1 MLWDPGGD
9 VTRSYVAERR
19 TDEQADA
26 ECASTTQTHALA
38 TDEQAD
44 ADADAGIADAD
55 ADADAA
61 ARMSKQ
67 TQTHALVTDEQ
78 ADTDVDAVA
87 GLQREAEAAMAAA
100 VGMCP
105 TDAYINA
112 VCCVLRDEQED
123 LVPGQQP
130 TAGNVFLTAALAS
143 PQVAEM
149 AYSMDA
155 LQDLLHNLIF

>member
-26 ECASTTQTHALA
+26 DACASTTQTHALA
-38 TDEQAD
+38 TATDEQAD
-44 ADADAGIADAD
+44 ADADAH
-55 ADADAA
+55 AA
-61 ARMSKQ
+61 
-67 TQTHALVTDEQ
+67 
-78 ADTDVDAVA
+78 A

-123 LVPGQQP
+123 LVPGQRP

-149 AYSMDA
+149 GYSMDA
-155 LQDLLHNLIF
+155 LQDLLHTLIF

>member
-26 ECASTTQTHALA
+26 DACAGACASTTQTHALA

-44 ADADAGIADAD
+44 AGAYADAHAGMADAD
-55 ADADAA
+55 VHADAA
-61 ARMSKQ
+61 
-67 TQTHALVTDEQ
+67 
-78 ADTDVDAVA
+78 A

-100 VGMCP
+100 VGLCP

-123 LVPGQQP
+123 VMPGQRP
-130 TAGNVFLTAALAS
+130 TAGNDFLTAALAS

-149 AYSMDA
+149 GYSMDA

>member
-19 TDEQADA
+19 SDEQADA
-26 ECASTTQTHALA
+26 DTCASTTQNALATA

-44 ADADAGIADAD
+44 ADADAA
-55 ADADAA
+55 
-61 ARMSKQ
+61 
-67 TQTHALVTDEQ
+67 
-78 ADTDVDAVA
+78 A

-123 LVPGQQP
+123 LVPGQRP
-130 TAGNVFLTAALAS
+130 TAGNAFLTAALAS

-149 AYSMDA
+149 GYSMDA